1 MKWTET
7 VFFFTFISKF
17 QQVSNLISSSL
28 LLLVIPHY
36 SSGILRAVLF
46 VAVLQRDVDLQYM
59 RADWN
64 VAAAAVWEAFWREL
78 NKYQRK
84 LKKGNDDLI
93 FTSFGYGFIYFLFRS
108 SSAVC
113 RFFFFTHLT
122 HHSSLFFLS
131 TKLLISICWYCRF
144 PEHHKLNV
152 LLLKVSTV
160 PDTFGEAGTGLSWGF
175 WRSIKVKYS
184 SC

>member
-1 MKWTET
+1 MGPCSSEMNGNC
-7 VFFFTFISKF
+7 VFFTFISKF

-108 SSAVC
+108 PSAVC

-122 HHSSLFFLS
+122 HHSSLFLKHKTIDIYLLVLQISWASQTQCPLVEGQYS
-131 TKLLISICWYCRF
+131 TRHIWWSRDWVILG
-144 PEHHKLNV
+144 V
-152 LLLKVSTV
+152 LTIYQ
-160 PDTFGEAGTGLSWGF
+160 G
-175 WRSIKVKYS
+175 
-184 SC
+184 